1 MIWSHCRLNKTITD
15 NYDLKAWFYKRENAE
30 DIIKQVDNPD
40 IIGFSNFVW
49 NSQLNHKLAKEIKEK
64 YPKCKV
70 VFGGLGN
77 PNKNRLNNFFE
88 EHDYIDI
95 VVNGEGELTFENILL
110 ELLEDKPNYK
120 NVEGISTKDF
130 VTMDRQRIKDLDSM
144 PSPYLDGLF
153 DKILLDNPNDT
164 FEAALESVRGCP
176 YQCTF
181 CEIGDKYFQ
190 KIEKQSNEKVFAE
203 LDWISKNKILFF
215 YNADSNYGLFPQHL
229 DQVKYMTKLKRET
242 GYPDMMMVDWAKS
255 RADKVIELARILT
268 DNKLLK
274 GITIAL
280 QTLNPDV
287 LKAVKRKNV
296 DNNKLKEF
304 VDLYKDKNL
313 KSYIELILGLP

>member
-1 MIWSHCRLNKTITD
+1 LIWSHCRLNKTITD
-15 NYDLKAWFYKRENAE
+15 NYDLKDWFYKRENAE

-130 VTMDRQRIKDLDSM
+130 VTMDRQRIKDLDSL
-144 PSPYLDGLF
+144 P
-153 DKILLDNPNDT
+153 
-164 FEAALESVRGCP
+164 R
-176 YQCTF
+176 
-181 CEIGDKYFQ
+181 
-190 KIEKQSNEKVFAE
+190 
-203 LDWISKNKILFF
+203 W
-215 YNADSNYGLFPQHL
+215 
-229 DQVKYMTKLKRET
+229 
-242 GYPDMMMVDWAKS
+242 
-255 RADKVIELARILT
+255 
-268 DNKLLK
+268 
-274 GITIAL
+274 
-280 QTLNPDV
+280 
-287 LKAVKRKNV
+287 
-296 DNNKLKEF
+296 F
-304 VDLYKDKNL
+304 V
-313 KSYIELILGLP
+313 